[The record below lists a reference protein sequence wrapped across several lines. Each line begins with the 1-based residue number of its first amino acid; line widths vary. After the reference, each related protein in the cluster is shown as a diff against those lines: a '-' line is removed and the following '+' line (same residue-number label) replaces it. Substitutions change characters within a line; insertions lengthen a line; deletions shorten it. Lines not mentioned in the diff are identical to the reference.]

1 MDFFTLNPVALLASL
16 MIAATPIMLA
26 AIGEL
31 VVEKSGVLNLG
42 VEGMMIVGAVCG
54 FITAVET
61 GSAWFGLLGAALGGI
76 LISSI
81 FAFLT
86 QVLLANQV
94 ASGLALTLFG
104 LGVSAM
110 IGNGYTGIKPP
121 GFNTVNIPILSD
133 LPFIGPAILS
143 HDPIVYI
150 GILLVIL
157 VWYFLQKMD

>member
-1 MDFFTLNPVALLASL
+1 MDFSSLSPVALLASL
-16 MIAATPIMLA
+16 MVAATPIMLA

-61 GSAWFGLLGAALGGI
+61 GSAWFGLLGAVLGGI

-86 QVLLANQV
+86 QILLANQV
-94 ASGLALTLFG
+94 ASGLALSL
-104 LGVSAM
+104 
-110 IGNGYTGIKPP
+110 IHI
-121 GFNTVNIPILSD
+121 
-133 LPFIGPAILS
+133 
-143 HDPIVYI
+143 
-150 GILLVIL
+150 
-157 VWYFLQKMD
+157 